1 MSYESTELYTRKSGS
16 QVTQDLGAN
25 TSEGVF
31 YLPRN
36 YPSLFNRKM
45 SPFEFSRVFSDED
58 ECLDILF
65 GIQYEGR
72 KCPKCGRSVLD
83 NYNRLLT
90 KSGNG
95 KPKKAFRCRSC
106 RTTAF
111 PISNTMFRGSSVP
124 LPVIFSILFEV
135 VAFKNSFSMTDLFS
149 RTGVSYKT
157 GHSMLKSV
165 RWLMFDSPERKM
177 SGNIEIDE
185 AFFGSGGNKSYN
197 WSGISTRKK
206 PIIGMVCRETKEV
219 RMFLVEN
226 RNAATITK
234 LVQKNI
240 EEGSTIYTDS
250 WRGYQCMGKFNH
262 HVVDHSKREFVRGDV
277 HTNTMEGIW
286 GKLKRNIRGA
296 HIKINAEYVQLYVNE
311 FCWKNNR
318 RGKTS
323 MELFNELLIR
333 CMIRLG

>member
-1 MSYESTELYTRKSGS
+1 MLYLSTELNIIPCGS
-16 QVTQDLGAN
+16 RITQDLGAN
-25 TSEGVF
+25 TFGGTL
-31 YLPRN
+31 YLPTN
-36 YPSLFNRKM
+36 YKSLFSRKI
-45 SPFEFSRVFSDED
+45 SHFDFCKTFSDED

-65 GIQYEGR
+65 KIQYGGR
-72 KCPKCGRSVLD
+72 KCLKCGRSILD

-90 KSGNG
+90 KSAKN
-95 KPKKAFRCRSC
+95 KPKKAFRCKSC
-106 RTTAF
+106 HTAVF
-111 PISNTMFRGSSVP
+111 PIGNTIFRGSSVP
-124 LPVIFSILFEV
+124 LPTIFSILFEV
-135 VAFKNSFSMTDLFS
+135 VALKNSFAMTDLFS
-149 RTGVSYKT
+149 RNGIAYKT

-165 RWLMFDSPERKM
+165 RWVMFDSPERKM